1 MPESG
6 MAQFKIWLET
16 EPWTDLYQRENAHD
30 KAEILQNKLL
40 EKLDKYFPQKT
51 LKIRSD
57 DREWISQ
64 EIKCLDRRGKREYSK
79 RKKSLKWEK
88 LNKIFLEKCQKAKK
102 GYAENIVNDLKSSDV
117 SQWYS
122 KIKRMSSHFKENE
135 DDSEVQ
141 DMIGMSNKDQAEHI
155 ADQFAEISQIF

>member
-1 MPESG
+1 
-6 MAQFKIWLET
+6 MAQFKIWLQT
-16 EPWTDLYQRENAHD
+16 EPWTDLYLRENAHD

-102 GYAENIVNDLKSSDV
+102 DYAENIVNDLKSSDV

-122 KIKRMSSHFKENE
+122 I
-135 DDSEVQ
+135 
-141 DMIGMSNKDQAEHI
+141 II
-155 ADQFAEISQIF
+155 